1 MTRTGADWQGI
12 KQAYIHGDWSLRRIG
27 DFHGAS
33 EHQIRAEAK
42 RNKWVR
48 LVGTKPLRRT
58 AKATD
63 AKPNELRRRNMV
75 RRLLDA
81 LDKRLL
87 QLEARMAPD
96 AKAGGETQS
105 AADAE
110 RDARTLSGLARLYA
124 KLVELDTSAQAEGER
139 AGARPSFAV
148 GTGAPAGFYLEFGTA
163 RMRAMPWLVPILHA
177 RLPGINR
184 VVRKVITAALK
195 AQAKA

>member
-1 MTRTGADWQGI
+1 MGAVGFDDFQKQLRMTRTVDWVGI

-42 RNKWVR
+42 RSKWVR
-48 LVGTKPLRRT
+48 LVGPKPLRRA
-58 AKATD
+58 AKVTE
-63 AKPNELRRRNMV
+63 AKPDELRRRDMV

-96 AKAGGETQS
+96 AETGGEPQS

-110 RDARTLSGLARLYA
+110 RDARTLTGLARLYA
-124 KLVELDTSAQAEGER
+124 KLVELDANGQVAGEKGGVKPETTDDADRFRRALALRLQRLNQARG
-139 AGARPSFAV
+139 S
-148 GTGAPAGFYLEFGTA
+148 
-163 RMRAMPWLVPILHA
+163 
-177 RLPGINR
+177 
-184 VVRKVITAALK
+184 
-195 AQAKA
+195 

>member
-1 MTRTGADWQGI
+1 MTRTGTDWEGI
-12 KQAYIHGDWSLRRIG
+12 KQAYVHGDWSLRRIG

-48 LVGTKPLRRT
+48 LVGTKPLRR
-58 AKATD
+58 AARVPE
-63 AKPNELRRRNMV
+63 AKPDEHRRRDMV

-81 LDKRLL
+81 LDRRLL

-96 AKAGGETQS
+96 AAAGGETQS

-124 KLVELDTSAQAEGER
+124 KLVELDTGDEPRDAGRGVKPETPDDADRFRRDLALRLQRLNQARG
-139 AGARPSFAV
+139 S
-148 GTGAPAGFYLEFGTA
+148 
-163 RMRAMPWLVPILHA
+163 
-177 RLPGINR
+177 
-184 VVRKVITAALK
+184 
-195 AQAKA
+195 

>member
-1 MTRTGADWQGI
+1 MTRTGADWEGI

-42 RNKWVR
+42 RNKWVG
-48 LVGTKPLRRT
+48 LVGTKPLRR
-58 AKATD
+58 AARVPE
-63 AKPNELRRRNMV
+63 AKPDEHRRRDMV

-81 LDKRLL
+81 LDRRLL

-96 AKAGGETQS
+96 AAAAAGGETQS

-124 KLVELDTSAQAEGER
+124 KLVELDTDAQV
-139 AGARPSFAV
+139 AGQGRVKPETTDDADRFRRDLALRLQRLDQARKP
-148 GTGAPAGFYLEFGTA
+148 
-163 RMRAMPWLVPILHA
+163 
-177 RLPGINR
+177 
-184 VVRKVITAALK
+184 
-195 AQAKA
+195 

>member
-1 MTRTGADWQGI
+1 MTRTAADWEGI

-42 RNKWVR
+42 RSKWVR
-48 LVGTKPLRRT
+48 LVGTKPLRRG
-58 AKATD
+58 AKVTEARPD
-63 AKPNELRRRNMV
+63 ELRRRDMV

-87 QLEARMAPD
+87 KLEARMAPD
-96 AKAGGETQS
+96 AEAGGETQS

-124 KLVELDTSAQAEGER
+124 KLVELDTDAQV
-139 AGARPSFAV
+139 AGQGRVKPETTDDADRFRRDLALRLQRLDQARKP
-148 GTGAPAGFYLEFGTA
+148 
-163 RMRAMPWLVPILHA
+163 
-177 RLPGINR
+177 
-184 VVRKVITAALK
+184 
-195 AQAKA
+195 

>member
-1 MTRTGADWQGI
+1 MTRTGADWGGI

-27 DFHGAS
+27 DLHGAS
-33 EHQIRAEAK
+33 EYQIRAEAK

-58 AKATD
+58 ARRTD
-63 AKPNELRRRNMV
+63 KKPDGLRRRDMV

-96 AKAGGETQS
+96 AEAGGQTQS

-124 KLVELDTSAQAEGER
+124 KLVELDAGAQLAGER
-139 AGARPSFAV
+139 GGVKPETTDDADLFRRDLALRLQRLNQARGS
-148 GTGAPAGFYLEFGTA
+148 
-163 RMRAMPWLVPILHA
+163 
-177 RLPGINR
+177 
-184 VVRKVITAALK
+184 
-195 AQAKA
+195 